1 MRGIFMEQVM
11 QTIYEG
17 SLGSELFQRI
27 ASQTADIDLSKRDA
41 ATRARL
47 DEIAS
52 GMKTDRKRVRRIAR
66 IAKQVRVFSLHLV
79 GNGADVPI
87 ATVVTAKGLE
97 SACKTALRA
106 FSGTF
111 KSLELPGYAIKE
123 QGGGDRM
130 PLEELMNRN

>member
-1 MRGIFMEQVM
+1 M

-17 SLGSELFQRI
+17 SLGSEFFQQI

-47 DEIAS
+47 YEIAS
-52 GMKTDRKRVRRIAR
+52 GMKTDRKAVRRIAR
-66 IAKQVRVFSLHLV
+66 IAKQVHAFSLQLV

-87 ATVVTAKGLE
+87 ATVVTAKGFE
-97 SACKTALRA
+97 SACKTALRT

-111 KSLELPGYAIKE
+111 KNLELPGYAIQE
-123 QGGGDRM
+123 QEGGGNHM
-130 PLEELMNRN
+130 PLDKLMNRN

>member
-1 MRGIFMEQVM
+1 M

-17 SLGSELFQRI
+17 ALGSEFFQQI

-52 GMKTDRKRVRRIAR
+52 GMKTDRKAVRRIAR
-66 IAKQVRVFSLHLV
+66 IAMQVQAFSLQLV

-87 ATVVTAKGLE
+87 ATVVTAKGFE

-111 KSLELPGYAIKE
+111 KNLELPGYAIKE
-123 QGGGDRM
+123 QDGGDRM
-130 PLEELMNRN
+130 PLEKLMNRN

>member
-1 MRGIFMEQVM
+1 M

-17 SLGSELFQRI
+17 SLDTEFFQRI
-27 ASQTADIDLSKRDA
+27 SSQTADIDLSRRDA
-41 ATRARL
+41 WTRARL

-66 IAKQVRVFSLHLV
+66 IAKQVHAFSLHLV
-79 GNGADVPI
+79 GNGVDVPI
-87 ATVVTAKGLE
+87 AVVVTAKGFE

-111 KSLELPGYAIKE
+111 KNLELPGYAIKE

-130 PLEELMNRN
+130 PLEKLMNRN